1 MPATEAWT
9 AIVLL
14 GIVSYF
20 TRVGGVTLA
29 RWIPR
34 TLFWER
40 FFSTLP
46 STLLVAISVPS
57 FVSGRPDLIAGA
69 VVTLVLATRK
79 INLILSM
86 SGGILTVALWR
97 LFAA

>member
-1 MPATEAWT
+1 MTDAQAWT

-14 GIVSYF
+14 GVISYF
-20 TRVGGVTLA
+20 TRAGGVTLA

-34 TLFWER
+34 TAFWER

-46 STLLVAISVPS
+46 STLLIAIAVPS

-69 VVTLVLATRK
+69 LITLLLAMRKLNLVL
-79 INLILSM
+79 SM
-86 SGGILTVALWR
+86 AGGILTVALWR
-97 LFAA
+97 LLAG